1 MANIIYHYSDDGT
14 FFRLL
19 CPNYSPW
26 KAVSICQGKGGGER
40 RGREGEGG
48 GERVAMTHF
57 FFLHFAERIFTPTPP
72 ISCIQ
77 HLLLL
82 HGSGSVL
89 IF

>member
-1 MANIIYHYSDDGT
+1 MANIIYHYNDDGT

-57 FFLHFAERIFTPTPP
+57 FFCTLPKEFLPP
-72 ISCIQ
+72 PLPFPVFSTFCCCMD
-77 HLLLL
+77 LA
-82 HGSGSVL
+82 V
-89 IF
+89 F